1 MITKDRAI
9 KILAGVSIGLLVI
22 GGGIAYKG
30 YKDMNDPE
38 QIELNRVNADQQIGV
53 YGDSIEELNS
63 DIIVAPGYD
72 KSSYVN
78 AEEYKIIIYVDQS
91 VYTILSDP
99 NYKTIYNNCRIYAE
113 NILKE
118 NHVKN
123 IVLKVELVDENYK
136 TIYGEY

>member
-78 AEEYKIIIYVDQS
+78 AEDQ
-91 VYTILSDP
+91 
-99 NYKTIYNNCRIYAE
+99 
-113 NILKE
+113 
-118 NHVKN
+118 H
-123 IVLKVELVDENYK
+123 
-136 TIYGEY
+136 